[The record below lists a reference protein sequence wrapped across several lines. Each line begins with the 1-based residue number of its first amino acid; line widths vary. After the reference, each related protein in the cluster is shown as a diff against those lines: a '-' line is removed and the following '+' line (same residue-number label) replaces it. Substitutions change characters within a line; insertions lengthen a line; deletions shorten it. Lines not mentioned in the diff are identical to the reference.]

1 MKRFLI
7 ILLASSALSLQYCL
21 AYDARNEAA
30 QKVRLYYSLLQQYAR
45 NPSRTELY
53 DRIAELFIDGQGS
66 VCNDI
71 YSKVYGYPA
80 ANSDIRNY
88 ITAAGAYKNR
98 SGGYPLDIRIDSESF
113 RFDEKGSD
121 GIYVSVMKYV
131 SCRGG
136 KIPAE
141 YNFREVLL
149 IRNDKIVCIF
159 PEKEKPQEH
168 VDTDI
173 YISPVKEGWIS
184 GVRMFSTMNEILIR
198 TDFNING
205 MEGKNAEVSCY
216 FYDGNGYRLRDRN
229 STYCTSD
236 GQVAAGTEI
245 KPPYSHTKYTD
256 LEIRIPKSELHL
268 NGRRLDVIQVVVV
281 IWDKSQP
288 RAEEICK
295 SSVIKFCYD
304 LR

>member
-1 MKRFLI
+1 MKRSLI
-7 ILLASSALSLQYCL
+7 ILLASALSLQYCL

-229 STYCTSD
+229 STYSTSD

>member
-1 MKRFLI
+1 MKRSLI
-7 ILLASSALSLQYCL
+7 ILLASALSLQYCL

-45 NPSRTELY
+45 NQSRTELY

-184 GVRMFSTMNEILIR
+184 GVRMFSTINEILIR

-236 GQVAAGTEI
+236 GQVATGTEI

>member
-1 MKRFLI
+1 
-7 ILLASSALSLQYCL
+7 
-21 AYDARNEAA
+21 
-30 QKVRLYYSLLQQYAR
+30 
-45 NPSRTELY
+45 
-53 DRIAELFIDGQGS
+53 
-66 VCNDI
+66 
-71 YSKVYGYPA
+71 
-80 ANSDIRNY
+80 
-88 ITAAGAYKNR
+88 
-98 SGGYPLDIRIDSESF
+98 
-113 RFDEKGSD
+113 
-121 GIYVSVMKYV
+121 
-131 SCRGG
+131 
-136 KIPAE
+136 
-141 YNFREVLL
+141 
-149 IRNDKIVCIF
+149 
-159 PEKEKPQEH
+159 
-168 VDTDI
+168 
-173 YISPVKEGWIS
+173 
-184 GVRMFSTMNEILIR
+184 MNEILIR